1 MCIRDSALYDAE
13 TDGNLLWQENHS
25 SVMVTKGLFDLI
37 LGSENPLP
45 DTLSFSA
52 QYWLQVSVDGE
63 ILSPRIPLASVPYS
77 FRSLVADSVVN
88 ITLDTLQAYYDTLQ
102 LQTSG
107 NADVH
112 WDNLTGVPVGFS
124 DGIDNVDDADN
135 VVGNE
140 VVTGLSF
147 DTGTG
152 ELSLTQN
159 AGISPITQNLDGRYA
174 LSSGN
179 VTGSGLDNYISR
191 WNGTS
196 TLENSVIYQTDVGN
210 VGIGTTTPS
219 YKLDVSGTGRYT
231 GALTIGAYTLP
242 ASDGTGGYV
251 LNWMTN
257 GQLALFVVSAAATWK
272 MLGYNIV
279 FFLAGLQNVPGEL
292 LEAARVDGAGGWR
305 TFWKIT
311 FPMLSPTTTFLLFV
325 NMLYSVFQV
334 FGLIDIMTRGGPGN
348 ATNILVY
355 NLYRDAFIHLDSGSA
370 SAQSFI
376 IFIVIS
382 IAAVVQLRVATR
394 KAVYAR

>member
-1 MCIRDSALYDAE
+1 MPEDRFPGHRFLPY
-13 TDGNLLWQENHS
+13 L
-25 SVMVTKGLFDLI
+25 LI
-37 LGSENPLP
+37 LPSVAVIITFLIVPFIQSVQGS
-45 DTLSFSA
+45 F
-52 QYWLQVSVDGE
+52 Y
-63 ILSPRIPLASVPYS
+63 
-77 FRSLVADSVVN
+77 
-88 ITLDTLQAYYDTLQ
+88 
-102 LQTSG
+102 TSTAFG
-107 NADVH
+107 
-112 WDNLTGVPVGFS
+112 TKTIFVGFRNYARLFAS
-124 DGIDNVDDADN
+124 PDYRQSIITTLIFASFVI
-135 VVGNE
+135 VVG
-140 VVTGLSF
+140 LSV
-147 DTGTG
+147 
-152 ELSLTQN
+152 SLAIAHLLNQK
-159 AGISPITQNLDGRYA
+159 IKGRGFYQVALIWTYA
-174 LSSGN
+174 LSPAVAGTIWALMFAPA
-179 VTGSGLDNYISR
+179 TGIVPYIVNR
-191 WNGTS
+191 
-196 TLENSVIYQTDVGN
+196 L
-210 VGIGTTTPS
+210 
-219 YKLDVSGTGRYT
+219 
-231 GALTIGAYTLP
+231 
-242 ASDGTGGYV
+242 TGGYV

>member
-1 MCIRDSALYDAE
+1 MPEDRFPGHRFLPY
-13 TDGNLLWQENHS
+13 L
-25 SVMVTKGLFDLI
+25 LI
-37 LGSENPLP
+37 LPSVAVIITFLIVPFIQSVQE
-45 DTLSFSA
+45 SF
-52 QYWLQVSVDGE
+52 Y
-63 ILSPRIPLASVPYS
+63 
-77 FRSLVADSVVN
+77 
-88 ITLDTLQAYYDTLQ
+88 
-102 LQTSG
+102 TSTAFG
-107 NADVH
+107 
-112 WDNLTGVPVGFS
+112 TKTIFVGFRNYARLFAS
-124 DGIDNVDDADN
+124 PDYRQSIITTLIFASFVI
-135 VVGNE
+135 VVG
-140 VVTGLSF
+140 LSV
-147 DTGTG
+147 
-152 ELSLTQN
+152 SLAIAYLLNQK
-159 AGISPITQNLDGRYA
+159 IKGRGFYQVALIWTYA
-174 LSSGN
+174 LSPAVAGTIWALMFAPA
-179 VTGSGLDNYISR
+179 TGIVPYIVNR
-191 WNGTS
+191 
-196 TLENSVIYQTDVGN
+196 L
-210 VGIGTTTPS
+210 
-219 YKLDVSGTGRYT
+219 
-231 GALTIGAYTLP
+231 
-242 ASDGTGGYV
+242 TGGYV

-257 GQLALFVVSAAATWK
+257 GQLALVVVSAAATWK

>member
-1 MCIRDSALYDAE
+1 MPEDRFPGHRFLPY
-13 TDGNLLWQENHS
+13 L
-25 SVMVTKGLFDLI
+25 LI
-37 LGSENPLP
+37 LPSVAVIITFLIVPFIQSVQE
-45 DTLSFSA
+45 SF
-52 QYWLQVSVDGE
+52 Y
-63 ILSPRIPLASVPYS
+63 
-77 FRSLVADSVVN
+77 
-88 ITLDTLQAYYDTLQ
+88 
-102 LQTSG
+102 TSTAFG
-107 NADVH
+107 
-112 WDNLTGVPVGFS
+112 TKTIFVGFRNYARLFAS
-124 DGIDNVDDADN
+124 PDYRQSIITTLIFASFVI
-135 VVGNE
+135 VVG
-140 VVTGLSF
+140 LSV
-147 DTGTG
+147 
-152 ELSLTQN
+152 SLAIAYLLNQK
-159 AGISPITQNLDGRYA
+159 IKGRGFYQVALIWTYA
-174 LSSGN
+174 LSPAVAGTIWALMFAPA
-179 VTGSGLDNYISR
+179 TGIVPYIVNR
-191 WNGTS
+191 
-196 TLENSVIYQTDVGN
+196 L
-210 VGIGTTTPS
+210 
-219 YKLDVSGTGRYT
+219 
-231 GALTIGAYTLP
+231 
-242 ASDGTGGYV
+242 TGGYV